1 MSAQPTDGGLAGA
14 ALTLRGVTKV
24 YPGNVIAVDAI
35 DLAVLDREFLTL
47 LGPSGSGKTTILKLI
62 AGFTAPTAGTIQ
74 IGDRDVSRM
83 PAHKRNIGMVFQNYA
98 LFPHLTVD
106 QNLAFPLEMRR
117 IERSEIRRRIADAL
131 ERVHLA
137 GMGSRYPRQ
146 LSGGQQQR
154 VALAR
159 AIIFEPSVLLM
170 DEPLGAL
177 DKRLRE
183 DLQLEFKRLHRS
195 LNVTVLYV
203 THDQEEALL
212 LSDRIAVVHNGH
224 IEQLGRGED
233 LYRTPRSPFV
243 GAFMGDSNIFRGIL
257 AQADAVGASV
267 RVDGATLRGSLQG
280 QGSVQAGDRAA
291 LIVRPENCRIVPAE
305 TRSTPRTDCLS
316 ATVEQVVYL
325 GWSVKYELT
334 CAGMRIYARVTP
346 QRDEAAPM
354 PGESVG
360 IEWDVAD
367 AVVVADA

>member
-1 MSAQPTDGGLAGA
+1 VSASSG
-14 ALTLRGVTKV
+14 LTLSGVTKV
-24 YPGNVIAVDAI
+24 YPGDVVAVDAV
-35 DLAVLDREFLTL
+35 DLEVRDREFLTL

-62 AGFTAPTAGTIQ
+62 AGFTTPTSGSIA
-74 IGDRDVSRM
+74 IGEHDVSRL

-117 IERSEIRRRIADAL
+117 VDRSEIGRKIGEAL

-137 GMGSRYPRQ
+137 GLGGRYPRQ

-195 LNVTVLYV
+195 LDVTVLYV

-212 LSDRIAVVHNGH
+212 LSDRIAVFHQGR
-224 IEQLGRGED
+224 IEQLGSGED
-233 LYRTPRSPFV
+233 LYQRPRSPFV
-243 GAFMGDSNIFRGIL
+243 GSFMGDSNIFHG
-257 AQADAVGASV
+257 AFEAEPSASV
-267 RVDGATLRGSLQG
+267 RTEATTLRGTVHPDVTIS
-280 QGSVQAGDRAA
+280 AGKPAA
-291 LIVRPENCRIVPAE
+291 LIVRPESCRIVAADAVRSERSDLLPA
-305 TRSTPRTDCLS
+305 TI
-316 ATVEQVVYL
+316 EQVVYL
-325 GWSVKYELT
+325 GSSVKYELR
-334 CAGMRIYARVTP
+334 CAGMRVYARMAP
-346 QRDEAAPM
+346 SRDEEPRA
-354 PGESVG
+354 PGESVAL
-360 IEWDVAD
+360 EWDVAD
-367 AVVVADA
+367 AVVVPDA